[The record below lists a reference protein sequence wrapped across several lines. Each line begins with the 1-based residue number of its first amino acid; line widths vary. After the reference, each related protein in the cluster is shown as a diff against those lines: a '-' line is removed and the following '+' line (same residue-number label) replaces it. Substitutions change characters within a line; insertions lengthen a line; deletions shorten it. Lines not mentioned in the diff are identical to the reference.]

1 MVYTPFM
8 VNQSDSTTLTL
19 DPQGRVLLP
28 KALRQR
34 LGLKPGDRL
43 VALVE
48 EGRLVLLPWERVE
61 AELWDEVAGLEGSL
75 AEELLAERRQEA
87 TRDA

>member
-1 MVYTPFM
+1 MGSSSRLPHHPPFM

-19 DPQGRVLLP
+19 DPQGRVLLSR
-28 KALRQR
+28 ALRQH

-61 AELWDEVAGLEGSL
+61 AEL
-75 AEELLAERRQEA
+75 
-87 TRDA
+87 